1 VARHGAR
8 NGSCGVMKITWIN
21 PAPIVVAEGTKTSE
35 RVCVRLRSMLPGEEL
50 ARRGH
55 DVEQVFF
62 QDLPA
67 RVREPRFLRRDIF
80 VFGKALA
87 DFSPFIHAIRS
98 NSQAKVV
105 IDICDNIFAPPEDE
119 LKFFYI
125 AMLPRADAVI
135 TSGEF
140 LSDALRDK
148 IRPGVELFSVP
159 DAVEG
164 QRFDPIFEPRAR
176 SIRLLWFGYPN
187 NLPLLRNEL
196 PNLSKLTQV
205 AKVKLSVVSAWPPH
219 ATLPPLIGG
228 IHIRYPR
235 WSPKIMS
242 DELKACD
249 FVVVPSDEAPA
260 RRTKSANR
268 IVTGI
273 WAGKFVVAY
282 PLPSYRP
289 FEPFAYVDRD
299 LVAGI
304 RWALESREV
313 VRQRISAGQKFI
325 EKHYAIELIA
335 DAWERAL
342 GLTAER
348 PISAK

>member
-1 VARHGAR
+1 
-8 NGSCGVMKITWIN
+8 MKITWIN
-21 PAPIVVAEGTKTSE
+21 PAPIVVANGTKTSD
-35 RVCVRLRSMLPGEEL
+35 RVCVRLRSIMPGEEL

-62 QDLPA
+62 RELPT
-67 RVREPRFLRRDIF
+67 RLRERHFFSRDVF
-80 VFGKALA
+80 VFGKAFA
-87 DFSPFIHAIRS
+87 DFSPFIHDIRA
-98 NSQAKVV
+98 NSRAKVV
-105 IDICDNIFAPPEDE
+105 IDICDNVFAPPEDG
-119 LKFFYI
+119 LKLFYK

-135 TSGEF
+135 TSSEI
-140 LSDALRDK
+140 LSDALREK

-164 QRFDPIFEPRAR
+164 QRIDPIFEPSAR
-176 SIRLLWFGYPN
+176 SIRLLWFGYAN

-196 PNLSKLTQV
+196 QNLSKLTQV
-205 AKVKLSVVSAWPPH
+205 VEVRLSVVSSWPPH

-228 IHIRYPR
+228 IHMRYPQ
-235 WSPKIMS
+235 WSPKVMN

-282 PLPSYRP
+282 PVPSYRS
-289 FEPFAYVDRD
+289 FAPFARVDRD
-299 LVAGI
+299 LVASI
-304 RWALESREV
+304 RWALKRREV
-313 VRQRISAGQKFI
+313 VRQRILAGQRFI

-335 DAWERAL
+335 DAWERAF
-342 GLTAER
+342 GLIAER
-348 PISAK
+348 PFSVN